1 MKNRLNRQTQ
11 LGEALLHFTPD
22 ILLAIFLQSL
32 YLLWNLTLQVN
43 LNGQILINF
52 NITYILFLFI
62 VLFDEFDVL

>member
-1 MKNRLNRQTQ
+1 
-11 LGEALLHFTPD
+11 
-22 ILLAIFLQSL
+22 
-32 YLLWNLTLQVN
+32 VN